1 MTYSLPHAYAVF
13 CGRFIITVTETTC
26 MPKNKVNSTVFVY
39 TDYYD
44 LMYGLD
50 CKSNT
55 VLEFCRDRCFF
66 LVQLPKLSEIC
77 MSKRSCCHI
86 PMK

>member
-39 TDYYD
+39 ND
-44 LMYGLD
+44 
-50 CKSNT
+50 SH
-55 VLEFCRDRCFF
+55 
-66 LVQLPKLSEIC
+66 LSLKHQYEL
-77 MSKRSCCHI
+77 SQ
-86 PMK
+86 